1 MDVSCQSV
9 ARDSSFISH
18 TCCGRAPATRAR
30 FHSKN
35 ALEVVAIG
43 SGSGIC
49 LGNNFQEV
57 GSSASHADRSAAWR
71 SKTIRTAMNSAK
83 EIGQCARFSAGF
95 RSSRENIPAHP
106 GRASAVAITYSLRS
120 SSGTPSAS
128 SAAAMTIFAGVRS
141 MAIRRKS
148 SSAPR
153 QRRGTEAPEAKS
165 NDTAIKK
172 PSERFGSVMLACP

>member
-1 MDVSCQSV
+1 
-9 ARDSSFISH
+9 
-18 TCCGRAPATRAR
+18 
-30 FHSKN
+30 
-35 ALEVVAIG
+35 
-43 SGSGIC
+43 
-49 LGNNFQEV
+49 
-57 GSSASHADRSAAWR
+57 
-71 SKTIRTAMNSAK
+71 MNSAK

-172 PSERFGSVMLACP
+172 PSERFGSVMPACPWSKKLEQSAVSSCVTAMSGSRAPQAINASRCRSGGGVVFVAGSGPRATRSKAASHSGISAATGDGPLRIRHSNPAAS